1 MATAARA
8 AKPSRNGKA
17 AATVATGSDGA
28 DHDATTGR
36 FVRGNQAA
44 CGNAFARQVAERRK
58 AILAA
63 VSAEDIGRVAK
74 KLCEMAVGGDVP
86 AAKVLLTFVC
96 GKPQPAPDV
105 DRLDLDELAILL
117 ESPDVEQTC
126 RRGQVTP
133 ALAVREILRGLVS
146 TPQALL
152 EALEEKFQELREDLQ
167 RRAPPGEWMELQEL
181 AEAAGLGGEG
191 EDDGDD

>member
-105 DRLDLDELAILL
+105 DRLDLDELALAL
-117 ESPDVEQTC
+117 EAPDVETTC
-126 RRGQVTP
+126 RRGQVDP
-133 ALAVREILRGLVS
+133 ALAVREVLRGLVS

-167 RRAPPGEWMELQEL
+167 RRAPPGEWLELEDI
-181 AEAAGLGGEG
+181 ARDAGLGGDDD
-191 EDDGDD
+191 EDE

>member
-167 RRAPPGEWMELQEL
+167 RRAPPGEWLELEDI
-181 AEAAGLGGEG
+181 ARDAGLGGDDD
-191 EDDGDD
+191 EDE

>member
-36 FVRGNQAA
+36 FVRGNRAA

-105 DRLDLDELAILL
+105 DRLDLDELALAL
-117 ESPDVEQTC
+117 EAPDVETTC

-133 ALAVREILRGLVS
+133 ALAVREVLRGLVS
-146 TPQALL
+146 TPQGLL

-167 RRAPPGEWMELQEL
+167 RRAPPGEWLELEDI
-181 AEAAGLGGEG
+181 ARDAGLGGDDD
-191 EDDGDD
+191 EDE

>member
-17 AATVATGSDGA
+17 AAAVATGSDGA

-105 DRLDLDELAILL
+105 DRLDLDELALAL
-117 ESPDVEQTC
+117 EAPDVETTC
-126 RRGQVTP
+126 RRGQVDP
-133 ALAVREILRGLVS
+133 ALAVREVLRGLVS

-167 RRAPPGEWMELQEL
+167 RRAPPGEWLELEDI
-181 AEAAGLGGEG
+181 ARDAGLGGDDD
-191 EDDGDD
+191 EDE